1 MCGIFGFVTGSNA
14 TMDAPFARRVL
25 ERLFLL
31 SESRGKES
39 SGIAVKDPSTRT
51 ISVLKRSIPA
61 SKLIRSPEFERY
73 FAGAITG
80 NSALE
85 GAPGARNPLAVIA
98 HARLVTDGSQENID
112 NNQPV
117 IKDGCVVVHNGIV
130 TNVQALWE
138 SRPDLT
144 RLYGVDTEIIASL
157 VRAETRRGRSLQ
169 DSVVA
174 LFQQMEGAA
183 SIAILFDDRDKLLV
197 ATNTGSFYYAHDL
210 TAETFFFASER
221 YILKT
226 MLKDVACTTI
236 PILWLRPG
244 SAMVIDIATCSVHS
258 FSLRGATDVPADCST
273 AKEQDKIVDYS
284 PKEVAPIPFALK
296 SGNYRGAVYDG
307 ERRMLQYNVEEISKL
322 RRCTR
327 CILPETFPFI
337 EFDSEGVCNYCRH
350 YVPKNQG
357 GRIEDLKEILAP
369 YRSRNGEPDCIVA
382 FSGGRDSS
390 YGLHFIV
397 KELNMTP
404 LTFTYDWGMITD
416 LARRNVARVCGKLGI
431 ENILVSADIARKRE
445 NIQKNVHAWL
455 KRPRLG
461 MIPLFMAGDKHFFY
475 YVNKIRRETGIG
487 LNIWCSNPLE
497 NTDFKVGLCG
507 IRPNFG
513 KKRID
518 YLSTGD
524 KFRLAAYYLGNFLC
538 TPAYINSSLIDTATS
553 FYSYYA
559 EPRAEFHS
567 LYEYIRWDE
576 DEINR
581 VLRTEYNWELAPDTT
596 STWRIGDGTAAFYN
610 YCYYT
615 IAGFSEIDTFRS
627 NQIREG
633 ALSREEAQRLAM
645 AENRPR
651 YESIRWYLDTI
662 GIAFAEA
669 ITAINQTPKLYRG
682 RGDASRCGATGSSA
696 EEGDRPR

>member
-14 TMDAPFARRVL
+14 SMDAPSARRVID
-25 ERLFLL
+25 RLFLL

-39 SGIAVKDPSTRT
+39 SGIAVKDPSSRT

-61 SKLIRSPEFERY
+61 SELIRSSQFEQY
-73 FAGAITG
+73 FNRTIAANAGRENTAAI
-80 NSALE
+80 
-85 GAPGARNPLAVIA
+85 RKPLAVIA
-98 HARLVTDGSQENID
+98 HARLVTDGSQENVD

-117 IKDGCVVVHNGIV
+117 VKDGCIVVHNGIV
-130 TNVQALWE
+130 TNVHALWE
-138 SRPDLT
+138 RRPDLT
-144 RLYGVDTEIIASL
+144 RRYEVDTEIIASL
-157 VRAETRRGRSLQ
+157 VRSGIRSGQSLEA
-169 DSVVA
+169 SVVDV
-174 LFQQMEGAA
+174 FNQMEGAA
-183 SIAILFDDRDKLLV
+183 SIAFLFDDLAKLLV

-210 TAETFFFASER
+210 PAEIFFFASER
-221 YILKT
+221 YILHT
-226 MLKDVACTTI
+226 LLEDVKYPQLPVT
-236 PILWLRPG
+236 WLRPG
-244 SAMVIDIATCSVHS
+244 SAMVIDLAACSTHP
-258 FSLRGATDVPADCST
+258 FSLKSDPFEPMKATFSAEHDAV
-273 AKEQDKIVDYS
+273 VDYS
-284 PKEVAPIPFALK
+284 PREEAPIPFALK
-296 SGNYRGAVYDG
+296 SGIYRGHACDR
-307 ERRMLQYNVEEISKL
+307 ERRLLEYNQEEISHL
-322 RRCTR
+322 RRCTS

-337 EFDSEGVCNYCRH
+337 EFDTEGVCNYCRH

-357 GRIEDLKEILAP
+357 GRIEELKEILAP

-390 YGLHFIV
+390 YGLHYIV
-397 KELNMTP
+397 TELNMQP

-431 ENILVSADIARKRE
+431 ENILVSADIAGKRE
-445 NIQKNVHAWL
+445 NIQKNVSAWL

-475 YVNKIRRETGIG
+475 YVNKIRKETGIG
-487 LNIWCSNPLE
+487 LNLWCSNPLE

-507 IRPNFG
+507 IPPNFG

-524 KFRLAAYYLGNFLC
+524 KIRLATYYLGNFLR
-538 TPAYINSSLIDTATS
+538 TPAYVNSSLMDTATS

-567 LYEYIRWDE
+567 LYEYLRWDE
-576 DEINR
+576 NEINR
-581 VLRTEYNWELAPDTT
+581 SLRKEYNWELAPDTT
-596 STWRIGDGTAAFYN
+596 TTWRIGDGTVAFYN

-633 ALSREEAQRLAM
+633 ALSREEGLRLAFV
-645 AENRPR
+645 ENRPR

-662 GIAFAEA
+662 GIPFADA
-669 ITAINQTPKLYRG
+669 VSVINRTPKYYRQ
-682 RGDASRCGATGSSA
+682 RAGAA
-696 EEGDRPR
+696 R